1 MTTATS
7 PAGDPARRRE
17 PDRRDSRRGDPAAGF
32 TLLELL
38 VVITIIGLIYA
49 VLPSGVFGGREG
61 VELRATA
68 RQVAEDLRR
77 ARGQAIAG
85 NREVAFLLDLEARR
99 FGVAGRGALSELP
112 EGIEAKV
119 LTASEVV
126 SDATQ
131 ARIQFFPDGSST
143 GGAVT
148 LSGAGKRYE
157 VTVRWLTGEVRLAE

>member
-1 MTTATS
+1 MTTPTS
-7 PAGDPARRRE
+7 PAGDPATDAPAWRA
-17 PDRRDSRRGDPAAGF
+17 GPAAGV

-38 VVITIIGLIYA
+38 VVLTVIGLIYA

-85 NREVAFLLDLEARR
+85 NREVAFLMDLEARR
-99 FGVAGRGALSELP
+99 FGIPGRAALAELP
-112 EGIEAKV
+112 EGVQAEV
-119 LTASEVV
+119 RTARELL
-126 SDATQ
+126 SDARQ

-143 GGAVT
+143 GGEVT
-148 LSGAGKRYE
+148 LSGAGKRYA